1 MGHGFCVN
9 SCMIGIRPCIVD
21 LMFWVWNC
29 DGVAGF
35 FMNPCAVWV
44 VG

>member
-1 MGHGFCVN
+1 M
-9 SCMIGIRPCIVD
+9 D

-35 FMNPCAVWV
+35 FMNPCGLMFCEICMWV
-44 VG
+44 GLFLLTP